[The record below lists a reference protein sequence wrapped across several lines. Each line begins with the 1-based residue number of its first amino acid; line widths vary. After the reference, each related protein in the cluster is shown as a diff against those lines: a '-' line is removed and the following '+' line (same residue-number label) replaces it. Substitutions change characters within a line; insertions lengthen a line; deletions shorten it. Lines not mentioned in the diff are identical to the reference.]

1 MPDLSQN
8 LVHLRWLLK
17 LIDFR
22 AAVMGTVSLF
32 IFTSLS
38 GPHIYIPT
46 HNELIRWNH
55 SAS

>member
-1 MPDLSQN
+1 
-8 LVHLRWLLK
+8 
-17 LIDFR
+17 
-22 AAVMGTVSLF
+22 MGTVSLF

-46 HNELIRWNH
+46 HNENH